1 MAELLR
7 CKACGYVVDARR
19 VKDVCPAC
27 GVQRKAMEGWRD
39 PVGRGR
45 RLLLSLDVHPI
56 ILHFALAFA
65 CCSFLLALTGLSA
78 PALYP
83 QTVAGLLVIFLGVQP
98 VAVLAAFASGLMDA
112 RARFKRVGTPALIR
126 KVVLGAVFFLL
137 SAAAAVLT
145 FVLGPDGAGVRAADA
160 FLLGGAVACAALLG
174 RIGTGL
180 LSAILPGE

>member
-7 CKACGYVVDARR
+7 CKACGYVAHARR
-19 VKDVCPAC
+19 VKSVCPAC
-27 GVQRKAMEGWRD
+27 GVQRKAMEAWKD
-39 PVGRGR
+39 PVSRGR

-65 CCSFLLALTGLSA
+65 CCSFLFALVGLAA

-112 RARFKRVGTPALIR
+112 HARFKRVSAPALIR
-126 KVVLGAVFFLL
+126 KIVLGAVFFLL
-137 SAAAAVLT
+137 SVGATVLT
-145 FVLGPDGAGVRAADA
+145 FVLGPDGAGVRAADTLILA
-160 FLLGGAVACAALLG
+160 GAVACAALLG

-180 LSAILPGE
+180 LSAILPEA